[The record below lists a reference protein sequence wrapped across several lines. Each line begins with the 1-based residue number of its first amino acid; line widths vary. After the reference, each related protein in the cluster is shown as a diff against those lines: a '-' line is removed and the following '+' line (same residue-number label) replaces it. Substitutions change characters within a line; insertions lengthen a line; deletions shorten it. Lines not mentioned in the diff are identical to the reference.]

1 MSIEYL
7 YEGMT
12 MGQMVGIIN
21 QLIAVVNQS
30 YGVVSGALVDGKI
43 DYTNIV
49 NRPRINGVEVV
60 GSITPS
66 QIGVTENSEVL
77 QQVEQVNLRVNAV
90 EDSND
95 GLAGRVGTLE
105 GFRESDVERIG
116 QLESE
121 KTSRD
126 NQVSDL
132 VAEAALIVAASNQTT
147 TSKNEAITAKN
158 DAVAAK
164 NTAQQHATTLSNA
177 TMQLQTLQQTV
188 GDNKGGLVH
197 DVAGLTE
204 KVGSDNSGIEK
215 GLKEN
220 RSKTNEV
227 IDVLKQAGMGE
238 LVEKL
243 VTEDY

>member
-1 MSIEYL
+1 MA
-7 YEGMT
+7 
-12 MGQMVGIIN
+12 QMVGIIN

-116 QLESE
+116 HLESE

-126 NQVSDL
+126 NQVSGL
-132 VAEAALIVAASNQTT
+132 VAEAALIVAASNQAT
-147 TSKNEAITAKN
+147 TSKNE
-158 DAVAAK
+158 AVAAK
-164 NTAQQHATTLSNA
+164 NTAQQHATALSNA
-177 TMQLQTLQQTV
+177 ETQLQTLQQTV
-188 GDNKGGLVH
+188 GDNNGGLVH